1 VNAHELFQAGR
12 LKDAIAA
19 LVEDVRARP
28 TDTGARLLLG
38 ELLCFSGDLERAD
51 NHLDAAG
58 HADAQALP
66 YVVGLRQLIRAEQA
80 RRDFFR
86 EGRLPQ
92 FLAPPEGAVRAL
104 LEASVRVRAGAE
116 AEAMELLDQV
126 EEQRPKV
133 SGSCDGRPFQDLR
146 DLDDLT
152 SCVLEVLTSD
162 GRYFWVPIADV
173 VSLELRAPS
182 TPRDLLWRNVILT
195 VRGGPE
201 GEVFLPVLYAG
212 TEAEADDGLRLGRA
226 TEWKGGDGTPVRGV
240 GQRTFLVGDDP
251 ATILEIGSLTLDQ
264 PGASA

>member
-12 LKDAIAA
+12 LREAIAA

-66 YVVGLRQLIRAEQA
+66 YVMGLRQLIRAEQA

-92 FLAPPEGAVRAL
+92 FLGPPEGAVRTL
-104 LEASVRVRAGAE
+104 LEASVRVRAGAQ
-116 AEAMELLDQV
+116 AEAVELLGRV
-126 EEQRPKV
+126 EEQRPRV
-133 SGSCDGRPFQDLR
+133 AGSCDGRTFQDLR
-146 DLDDLT
+146 DLDDLV

-173 VSLELRAPS
+173 ASIEFRAPS
-182 TPRDLLWRNVILT
+182 TPRDLLWRNVVLT

-212 TEAEADDGLRLGRA
+212 TEAEADDQFRLGRA
-226 TEWKGGDGTPVRGV
+226 TEWRGGDGAPARGV

-251 ATILEIGSLTLDQ
+251 VPILELKALTVEH
-264 PGASA
+264 PETPA

>member
-12 LKDAIAA
+12 LRDAVAT
-19 LVEDVRARP
+19 LVEDVRSRP

-58 HADAQALP
+58 HSDAQALP

-92 FLAPPEGAVRAL
+92 FLTPPEGAVRTL

-116 AEAMELLDQV
+116 SEAMELLDRV
-126 EEQRPKV
+126 EEERPKLA
-133 SGSCDGRPFQDLR
+133 GSCDGRPFQDLR

-152 SCVLEVLTSD
+152 PCVLEVLTSD

-173 VSLELRAPS
+173 VSIEFRAPS
-182 TPRDLLWRNVILT
+182 TPRDLLWRNVVLT
-195 VRGGPE
+195 VRNGPE

-212 TEAEADDGLRLGRA
+212 TETEADDGLRLGRA

-240 GQRTFLVGDDP
+240 GQRTFLVGDDAAP
-251 ATILEIGSLTLDQ
+251 ILGIQALTLDQ
-264 PGASA
+264 PGTSA